1 MTVPEINIQHS
12 QEPERTVIGRRK
24 VLRILTA
31 LAVPFPVNAMSNK
44 ESVVLVHGLWMTGV
58 ESGLIRHRLQSDYE
72 FEPRQFSYRTIR
84 DGLDDNVALLR
95 DFIRETPG
103 DVVHVVGHS
112 LGGVLA
118 LYTQMQFPES
128 RPGRIVCLGSPLCG
142 SLAARAV
149 AGLPFGLDILGRT
162 IRDAVLSGGLPA
174 YRGARPVGVIA
185 GTLGFGLGL
194 VIEDL
199 PEPNDGAVAMV
210 ETRLPGITDH
220 IGIRVSHTGLLI
232 SRAVAE
238 QTAWFLRHG
247 RFSRDIPDETEAV

>member
-1 MTVPEINIQHS
+1 MNN
-12 QEPERTVIGRRK
+12 R
-24 VLRILTA
+24 
-31 LAVPFPVNAMSNK
+31 

-58 ESGLIRHRLQSDYE
+58 ESGLLRHRLQSDYE
-72 FEPRQFSYRTIR
+72 FDPRQFSYRTIS
-84 DGLDDNVALLR
+84 DGLNDNVALLR

-103 DVVHVVGHS
+103 DTVHVVGHS

-118 LYTQMQFPES
+118 LHTQMQFPEL

-174 YRGARPVGVIA
+174 YRGAREVGVIA

-194 VIEDL
+194 VIENL
-199 PEPNDGAVAMV
+199 PEPNDGTVAVV

-220 IGIRVSHTGLLI
+220 IQIRVSHTGLLV

-247 RFSRDIPDETEAV
+247 RFSRDIPDATGPDSV

>member
-1 MTVPEINIQHS
+1 MN
-12 QEPERTVIGRRK
+12 RRDT
-24 VLRILTA
+24 LRILSRILAA
-31 LAVPFPVNAMSNK
+31 LAIPFPIKAMNK
-44 ESVVLVHGLWMTGV
+44 NESVVLVHGLWMNGA
-58 ESGLIRHRLQSDYE
+58 ESGLLRHRLQSDYE
-72 FEPRQFSYRTIR
+72 FEPRQFSYRTMS

-103 DVVHVVGHS
+103 ETVHVVGHS

-118 LYTQMQFPES
+118 LQTQMQFPEP

-162 IRDAVLSGGLPA
+162 IRDAVLTGGLPA
-174 YRGARPVGVIA
+174 YRGAREVGVIA

-194 VIEDL
+194 VIENL
-199 PEPNDGAVAMV
+199 PEPNDGTVAVV

-220 IGIRVSHTGLLI
+220 TQIHVSHTGLLV
-232 SRAVAE
+232 SRAVVE

-247 RFSRDIPDETEAV
+247 RFSRDIPDATGPDSI